1 MKNLNLI
8 VKICAVVFT
17 SLFAIA
23 ETGGIIAEENANLIN
38 QVLKE
43 KTYEIIQNDNNE
55 NTDYLKQ
62 IMIQSFLY
70 VWILKLKQK
79 K

>member
-23 ETGGIIAEENANLIN
+23 ETGGIIAEENANLIK
-38 QVLKE
+38 QVLK
-43 KTYEIIQNDNNE
+43 
-55 NTDYLKQ
+55 
-62 IMIQSFLY
+62 
-70 VWILKLKQK
+70 
-79 K
+79 